1 MNPFYFSANA
11 QLPGYAHQIIHVALH
26 QLPVLIRRQIDHH
39 HIICLFKNAI
49 IPDDLLRVH
58 QRFVCIRIGIK
69 PTELLAGTDRLL
81 KGKIIF
87 LFVKGV
93 YFRVVLPS
101 HVRIPQPK
109 VRGKHPQR
117 VTVTII
123 PRLIAFLR
131 TALLF
136 AVFPNSMVHANL
148 AHGLHLLYMVI

>member
-11 QLPGYAHQIIHVALH
+11 QLPGHAHQIIHVALH

-81 KGKIIF
+81 YVPADFDTREKALSGAKAAEKGLK
-87 LFVKGV
+87 
-93 YFRVVLPS
+93 
-101 HVRIPQPK
+101 
-109 VRGKHPQR
+109 
-117 VTVTII
+117 
-123 PRLIAFLR
+123 
-131 TALLF
+131 
-136 AVFPNSMVHANL
+136 
-148 AHGLHLLYMVI
+148 